1 MYDITLFY
9 HNYNPLWYS
18 ESIWKSYDPHVFLGS
33 TPWPSRRSSAVVCT
47 GLTLVHRR
55 GPRRSQMRVVEDT
68 CDLDISP
75 TSGMFEDDFSSSKV
89 GYVGSPGG
97 YHDLF
102 FFLGVIYISVLFLLV
117 FGDRSCC
124 WDVETFGTRFLEFVS
139 FSFQPF
145 QGDQLQADLS
155 AMAGGY
161 EFCVHQLGL
170 LCLEY
175 CDKAMSWAPK
185 VAKSCLIMH
194 LHYSFR
200 GEWWV
205 VQFLWCVFWKSSFW
219 QEWQLKALAG
229 SSMFNRFHFLGAC

>member
-68 CDLDISP
+68 CDLDIISP
-75 TSGMFEDDFSSSKV
+75 TSDMFEDDFPTFSIFQ
-89 GYVGSPGG
+89 GG
-97 YHDLF
+97 ICLVPWRVPWCV
-102 FFLGVIYISVLFLLV
+102 FFLGAIHFLVVFLLV
-117 FGDRSCC
+117 FGDRSC

-139 FSFQPF
+139 FFFQPF

-155 AMAGGY
+155 AMAVGY
-161 EFCVHQLGL
+161 LPT
-170 LCLEY
+170 LCTSAGFVLFGVLRQGY
-175 CDKAMSWAPK
+175 
-185 VAKSCLIMH
+185 VL
-194 LHYSFR
+194 
-200 GEWWV
+200 
-205 VQFLWCVFWKSSFW
+205 SS
-219 QEWQLKALAG
+219 KG
-229 SSMFNRFHFLGAC
+229 S